1 MKRTTYSEEL
11 NFVTLTVVDWIDIF
25 TRKLYG
31 DFIIKNLAYCRQ
43 EKGLEIYSYVLMP
56 DHLHMIVRP
65 EEILL
70 TDILRDFKTFTS
82 KKLFKMVLDNSQDSR
97 RIWILK
103 AFRDAGLNNPLNKN
117 HQIWQNGNYPI
128 ALFSNKVIQQKVDYI
143 HQNPVKAGLVESA
156 EKYYYS
162 SANLS
167 NPLVVT
173 TAI

>member
-1 MKRTTYSEEL
+1 MKRKTYSEEL

-31 DFIIKNLAYCRQ
+31 DFIIENLAYSRQ

-56 DHLHMIVRP
+56 DHLHMIVKS
-65 EEILL
+65 EEIPL

-103 AFRDAGLNNPLNKN
+103 AFRDAGRNNPLNKN

-143 HQNPVKAGLVESA
+143 HQNPVKAGLVENA

-167 NPLVVT
+167 NPLGVT
-173 TAI
+173 IAI